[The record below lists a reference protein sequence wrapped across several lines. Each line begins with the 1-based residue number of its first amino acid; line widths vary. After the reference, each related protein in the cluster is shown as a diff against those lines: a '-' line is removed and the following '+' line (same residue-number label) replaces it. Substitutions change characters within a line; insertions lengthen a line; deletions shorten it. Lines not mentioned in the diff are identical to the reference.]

1 MTPLLSVRH
10 LQIHF
15 AESRHW
21 WRRRSHFPAV
31 NDVSF
36 ELQPHEFFGLV
47 GESGSGKSTTAK
59 AILQLLRPT
68 SGEIHFAGER
78 LHPDC
83 GRLLAVR
90 RRMQVV
96 FQDPLSA
103 LNPRH
108 TIARSLS
115 APLDIH
121 RLHLEP
127 EARQARLLE
136 LVTLVGLEPFV
147 LLRYPH
153 QLSGGQLQRIC
164 IARALAVEPE
174 LLICDESVSALDVTV
189 KGQIVHLLLELKA
202 RLGLSCLFISHDIQL
217 VRQLCDRVGVM
228 YRGQLVEQASSR
240 ELFADP
246 QHPYTRKLLA
256 AVPSPVPFLYHPETT
271 TDKESL

>member
-1 MTPLLSVRH
+1 MKPLLSIRH
-10 LQIHF
+10 LQVHF
-15 AESRHW
+15 AESHHW
-21 WRRRSHFPAV
+21 WCHRSQFRAV
-31 NDVSF
+31 HDVSF
-36 ELQPHEFFGLV
+36 ELQPHEFLGLV
-47 GESGSGKSTTAK
+47 GESGSGKSSLAK
-59 AILQLLRPT
+59 AILQLLPLT
-68 SGEIHFAGER
+68 AGEIYFDGER
-78 LHPDC
+78 LYPNYPQ
-83 GRLLAVR
+83 LLAVR

-115 APLDIH
+115 AALDIH

-127 EARQARLLE
+127 TARRARLE
-136 LVTLVGLEPFV
+136 QLVTLVGLESYV
-147 LLRYPH
+147 LRRYPH

-189 KGQIVHLLLELKA
+189 KGQIVRLLLELRAK
-202 RLGLSCLFISHDIQL
+202 LGLSCLFISHDIQL

-228 YRGQLVEQASSR
+228 YRGELVELASSA
-240 ELFADP
+240 ELFAAP

-256 AVPSPVPFLYHPETT
+256 AVLPLFPTLPNRESIY
-271 TDKESL
+271 KESV

>member
-1 MTPLLSVRH
+1 MKPLLSIRH
-10 LQIHF
+10 LQVHF

-21 WRRRSHFPAV
+21 WCRRSQFRAV
-31 NDVSF
+31 HDVSF
-36 ELQPHEFFGLV
+36 ELQPHEFLGLV
-47 GESGSGKSTTAK
+47 GESGSGKSSLAK
-59 AILQLLRPT
+59 AILQLLSLT
-68 SGEIHFAGER
+68 AGEIYFDGER
-78 LHPDC
+78 LYPNHPQ
-83 GRLLAVR
+83 LLAVR

-115 APLDIH
+115 AALDIH

-127 EARQARLLE
+127 TARQARLE
-136 LVTLVGLEPFV
+136 QLVTLVGLESYV
-147 LLRYPH
+147 LRRYPH

-189 KGQIVHLLLELKA
+189 KGQIVRLLLELRAK
-202 RLGLSCLFISHDIQL
+202 LGLSCLFISHDIQL

-228 YRGQLVEQASSR
+228 YRGELVELASSA
-240 ELFADP
+240 ELFAAP

-256 AVPSPVPFLYHPETT
+256 AVLPLFPTLPNRESIY
-271 TDKESL
+271 KESV

>member
-10 LQIHF
+10 LRIHF

-21 WRRRSHFPAV
+21 WCRRSHVLAV

-36 ELQPHEFFGLV
+36 ELQAHEFFGLV

-78 LHPDC
+78 LHPEH
-83 GRLLAVR
+83 GRLLTVR

-121 RLHLEP
+121 GLHMGQS
-127 EARQARLLE
+127 ARQARLLE

-147 LLRYPH
+147 LQRYPH

-217 VRQLCDRVGVM
+217 VRLLCDRVGVM
-228 YRGQLVEQASSR
+228 YRGQLVELAGSR
-240 ELFADP
+240 ELFSAP

-256 AVPSPVPFLYHPETT
+256 AVPAQISLLNHQDTI
-271 TDKESL
+271 DKESL

>member
-1 MTPLLSVRH
+1 M
-10 LQIHF
+10 
-15 AESRHW
+15 
-21 WRRRSHFPAV
+21 
-31 NDVSF
+31 
-36 ELQPHEFFGLV
+36 
-47 GESGSGKSTTAK
+47 
-59 AILQLLRPT
+59 
-68 SGEIHFAGER
+68 
-78 LHPDC
+78 
-83 GRLLAVR
+83 
-90 RRMQVV
+90 
-96 FQDPLSA
+96 
-103 LNPRH
+103 
-108 TIARSLS
+108 
-115 APLDIH
+115 
-121 RLHLEP
+121 
-127 EARQARLLE
+127 LE
-136 LVTLVGLEPFV
+136 LVTLVGLDPFV

>member
-78 LHPDC
+78 LHPDR

-202 RLGLSCLFISHDIQL
+202 RLRLSCLFISHDIQQIGRAH
-217 VRQLCDRVGVM
+217 V
-228 YRGQLVEQASSR
+228 
-240 ELFADP
+240 
-246 QHPYTRKLLA
+246 
-256 AVPSPVPFLYHPETT
+256 
-271 TDKESL
+271 

>member
-78 LHPDC
+78 LHPER

-115 APLDIH
+115 APLDSH